1 MPAHRILCVPGA
13 GENQS
18 ITTIR
23 YPRFRA
29 GGTEPTTPAPKA
41 GALPTAPQPADGIVC
56 KKNDLVELANEPP
69 RTYVQAMRIAIDARM
84 MGAEN
89 TRGIGRYIEE
99 LLHAMILVRPE
110 HQYVVIARRHDHAFA
125 SHPSVKTIVADIPWY
140 GCAEQFKMPA
150 ILRSARAD
158 VIHIPHWNVP
168 CTIRGPLIVTIH
180 DLLLRH
186 EPMSAKISTRNPVTR
201 SVKRLGYRMT
211 LAHAINAARRIRST
225 HCVAEDVT
233 QFYPALRRRSSSR
246 GGDGKGVKSSR
257 LRNGIHKGW
266 KSQSSQSIDRW
277 LPSTPFFL
285 YVGSAYPQKGLFDLL
300 AAWEK
305 IAVAHPDFS
314 LFIVGEMDVF
324 MRRVKQEAESKKC
337 SRVAFVGR
345 VSENEL
351 EDLYSRATAFVFPSH
366 AEGFGLPPLEAIS
379 AGCPVVCADIPV
391 LREVLGN
398 DGVLFFRAGDP
409 DDILRAVTELLHT
422 LPDLRNQIQEL
433 AARLRKRWSWKRA
446 AEQTLA
452 AYREISF

>member
-1 MPAHRILCVPGA
+1 
-13 GENQS
+13 
-18 ITTIR
+18 
-23 YPRFRA
+23 
-29 GGTEPTTPAPKA
+29 
-41 GALPTAPQPADGIVC
+41 
-56 KKNDLVELANEPP
+56 
-69 RTYVQAMRIAIDARM
+69 MRIAIDARM

-168 CTIRGPLIVTIH
+168 LTIRGPLIVTIH

-201 SVKRLGYRMT
+201 AVKRLGYRMT
-211 LAHAINAARRIRST
+211 LAHAINAARRILVPT

-233 QFYPALRRRSSSR
+233 QFYPGSAKKIVVT
-246 GGDGKGVKSSR
+246 GEGMEKGVKSRPACGTGSR
-257 LRNGIHKGW
+257 QMLE
-266 KSQSSQSIDRW
+266 KSKVHSQSIDR

-285 YVGSAYPQKGLFDLL
+285 YVGSAYPHKGLFDLL